1 MKIGAS
7 TACLYPLE
15 TEKAVQ
21 ELTALNFKTI
31 EIFFNSFSELEPQFI
46 EYVNGEL
53 NNNKCTVTSVHPF
66 TSAFESFMFFSRYTR
81 RFEDSVLYYDMFF
94 RAAQQLG
101 AKKLVMHGGRIED
114 AYKTSDE
121 EYCRRFAVISQRAEK
136 FGIRLL
142 HENVRGHRACS
153 PEFISTMRR
162 LIPQYA
168 AFVLDIKQVI
178 RSGFKPVEL
187 VKAMGGSLEHIHIND
202 NNSESDCLLPGF
214 GDFDFSEFFKAVKD
228 TGYDGEAIIEV
239 YRSNFV
245 NKEDIKRSLE
255 YLCSV
260 LQKVV

>member
-7 TACLYPLE
+7 TACFYPLE
-15 TEKAVQ
+15 TEKAVH

-46 EYVNGEL
+46 DTVNNEL
-53 NNNKCTVTSVHPF
+53 NKNSCTVASVHPF

-101 AKKLVMHGGRIED
+101 AKKLVLHGGRLED
-114 AYKTSDE
+114 AYKLSDE
-121 EYCRRFAVISQRAEK
+121 EYCRRFALISQQAKK

-153 PEFISTMRR
+153 PEFITKMKR

-168 AFVLDIKQVI
+168 AFVLDIKQAI
-178 RSGFKPVEL
+178 RSGCKPIEL

-202 NNSESDCLLPGF
+202 NTPDSDCLLPGF
-214 GDFDFSEFFKAVKD
+214 GYFDFLEFFKAVKD

-239 YRSNFV
+239 YRANFE
-245 NKEDIKRSLE
+245 NENDIKNSLE
-255 YLCSV
+255 YLCSI